1 MIYDDYGSPTSW
13 PIRSDFE
20 TVDELFEW
28 GGHDDHVRRRISD
41 HLREH
46 GARPTLEQVEQFV
59 REEYVEHPCE
69 GCDGPF
75 EYACEGCDPGPGRCN
90 LGDSLVRQFAER
102 FCAEPVR
109 DHGGPA
115 HRRSDRGESDRRP
128 DDDVEAVIHEA
139 LGGAYFDVP
148 RRVQAVRGD
157 IRGFR
162 DLTGANPTLPQV
174 VGFVLE
180 EYSDNACEVC
190 AEDFLGCSDCTP
202 LSVRYLDARLVR
214 KVAELLCAEAGIA
227 VG

>member
-1 MIYDDYGSPTSW
+1 MIYDDYGNPTSW
-13 PIRSDFE
+13 PIGPDFE
-20 TVDELFEW
+20 TIDEIFEW
-28 GGHDDHVRRRISD
+28 GGHDDNVRRRISS

-59 REEYVEHPCE
+59 REEYVEHPCD

-102 FCAEPVR
+102 FRAEPVR

-115 HRRSDRGESDRRP
+115 DRRDGSGESGRRP
-128 DDDVEAVIHEA
+128 DDDVEAVIYEA
-139 LGGAYFDVP
+139 LGGAYFGVP
-148 RRVQAVRGD
+148 HRLRTVRGD
-157 IRGFR
+157 IREFR
-162 DLTGANPTLPQV
+162 DITGADPTLPQV
-174 VGFVLE
+174 VGLVLE
-180 EYSDNACEVC
+180 EYTDDACEVC
-190 AEDFLGCSDCTP
+190 NEGFLCCSDCTP
-202 LSVRYLDARLVR
+202 LFVRYLDERLAR